1 MSILLITLV
10 VLAIVLALIGILG
23 AILPALPGPPLCWA
37 SLLLV
42 YFACPGFVSTTLLW
56 VMLVLTIL
64 AQILDYLAPIWM
76 AKAGGGSKAA
86 ITGSTVGLLLGL
98 FFMPTGLILG
108 PLVGAFIGEMMSTHN
123 SSLAL
128 RMALMSFLSFLLS
141 TGFKLILCLVMTF
154 YTMMAVWERAIS

>member
-76 AKAGGGSKAA
+76 AIAGGGSKAA

-128 RMALMSFLSFLLS
+128 RMALLSFLSFLLS